1 MTEKFEHMVNEA
13 ENFVGKLP
21 WPKDFEKDKFKK
33 PDFTSLEV
41 VSFATTGSPPAG
53 MQVLMIIYTFLTI

>member
-1 MTEKFEHMVNEA
+1 MAVVNKEMTAKFEHMVNEA
-13 ENFVGKLP
+13 EAFIKELP
-21 WPKDFEKDKFKK
+21 WPKEFEKDKFMK

-53 MQVLMIIYTFLTI
+53 M